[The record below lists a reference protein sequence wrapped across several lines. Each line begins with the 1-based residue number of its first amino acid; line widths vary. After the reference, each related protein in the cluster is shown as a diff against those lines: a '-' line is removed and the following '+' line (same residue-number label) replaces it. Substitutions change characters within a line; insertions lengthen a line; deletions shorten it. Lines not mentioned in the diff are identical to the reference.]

1 VQYHPEKGIVF
12 CLIAGWSKGSSFGE
26 GKGREITLYFSYQF
40 SLSGIIY
47 LLGLKKNKTLAGH
60 LILRCYLGGGTDFW
74 KSRFLVSGSVL
85 KLLIS
90 REMV

>member
-1 VQYHPEKGIVF
+1 
-12 CLIAGWSKGSSFGE
+12 
-26 GKGREITLYFSYQF
+26 
-40 SLSGIIY
+40 LSGIIY